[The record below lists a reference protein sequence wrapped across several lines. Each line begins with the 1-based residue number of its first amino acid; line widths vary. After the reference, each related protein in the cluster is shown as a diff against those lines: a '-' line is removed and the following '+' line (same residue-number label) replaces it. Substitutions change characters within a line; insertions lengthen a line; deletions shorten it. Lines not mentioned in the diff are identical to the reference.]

1 MKTSSPFYCLLICWA
16 TMSAAAAADLPILD
30 TFPRCDYQLVQQ
42 FDITQQRS
50 TDEASEPEDQQKL
63 LADVLHL
70 IRRNSADAG
79 AEAIILQYVNGDK
92 LMLKNS
98 VRRKTGSFELR
109 LNARA
114 NAITLCDEDPNLPLK
129 ATPFNERGNRNA
141 VLSTQSINI
150 PIAFTLTT
158 NIDTGSPAQPLKPL
172 VSLQQG
178 FHGVLPGMTS
188 DELKAIWGAPDAEF
202 QLQQQGYQ
210 ALAYGKQ
217 YWLLL
222 YQDKI
227 VSIDSRHSLLSADIT
242 RQLNDNQAFSHLAWQ
257 LDGQFEQRT
266 PLTELKAQYQQ
277 LKPLADNL
285 FSLQQGDRQL
295 QMEFADYLDIRSGTQ
310 QTVLNQLRLLS
321 VKVTPPTQLELAVA
335 LPLDQLQNDS
345 TNPFSRQY
353 WQTTLQ
359 SIPVLNSAVRSDGY
373 AITIYNASLAAV
385 FHLQQLKEIQ
395 LLPVYQGQGSDQLQQ
410 TLKNLGM
417 PNSKAAFLQQFPD
430 AFDALGKLIYYG
442 DQIEVSALYSET
454 GDSQLENITISF
466 M

>member
-1 MKTSSPFYCLLICWA
+1 MNASSTFYCLLICWVA
-16 TMSAAAAADLPILD
+16 TSAAAADLPVLD

-42 FDITQQRS
+42 LDITEQRS

-63 LADVLHL
+63 LAQVIHL

-79 AEAIILQYVNGDK
+79 AEAIILQHVDGDK

-114 NAITLCDEDPNLPLK
+114 DAITLCEEDPELPLK

-141 VLSTQSINI
+141 VLNTQNINI

-277 LKPLADNL
+277 LKPLADNHH
-285 FSLQQGDRQL
+285 
-295 QMEFADYLDIRSGTQ
+295 
-310 QTVLNQLRLLS
+310 
-321 VKVTPPTQLELAVA
+321 VKC
-335 LPLDQLQNDS
+335 
-345 TNPFSRQY
+345 
-353 WQTTLQ
+353 
-359 SIPVLNSAVRSDGY
+359 
-373 AITIYNASLAAV
+373 
-385 FHLQQLKEIQ
+385 
-395 LLPVYQGQGSDQLQQ
+395 
-410 TLKNLGM
+410 
-417 PNSKAAFLQQFPD
+417 
-430 AFDALGKLIYYG
+430 
-442 DQIEVSALYSET
+442 
-454 GDSQLENITISF
+454 
-466 M
+466 

>member
-1 MKTSSPFYCLLICWA
+1 MNASSTFYCLLICWVA
-16 TMSAAAAADLPILD
+16 TSAAAADLPILD

-42 FDITQQRS
+42 FDITEQRS
-50 TDEASEPEDQQKL
+50 TDEVSEPEDQQKL
-63 LADVLHL
+63 LAQVIHL

-79 AEAIILQYVNGDK
+79 AEAIILQHVDGDK

-114 NAITLCDEDPNLPLK
+114 DAITLCEEDPELPLK

-141 VLSTQSINI
+141 VLNTQSINI
-150 PIAFTLTT
+150 PIAFTLNATS
-158 NIDTGSPAQPLKPL
+158 DTGSPGQPLEPL
-172 VSLQQG
+172 VSLQHG
-178 FHGVLPGMTS
+178 FHGVLPGMTKA
-188 DELKAIWGAPDAEF
+188 ELKAIWGQPDAEF
-202 QLQQQGYQ
+202 QLQPEGYQ

-222 YQDKI
+222 YQDEV

-257 LDGQFEQRT
+257 LDGHFEQRT

-285 FSLQQGDRQL
+285 FSLQQGDHQL

-310 QTVLNQLRLLS
+310 QTVLSQLRLHS
-321 VKVTPPTQLELAVA
+321 VKLTPSTQQQLAVA
-335 LPLDQLQNDS
+335 LPQSQLRNKS
-345 TNPFSRQY
+345 ANPFTRQY
-353 WQTTLQ
+353 WQNTLQ
-359 SIPVLNSAVRSDGY
+359 AVPVLNRAMRADGDVM
-373 AITIYNASLAAV
+373 TIYNASLAAV
-385 FHLQQLKEIQ
+385 FQRQQVKEIQ
-395 LLPVYQGQGSDQLQQ
+395 LLSVYQGQDSDQLQQ

-417 PNSKAAFLQQFPD
+417 PRSKAAFLQRFPD

-442 DQIEVSALYSET
+442 DQLEVSALYSET
-454 GDSQLENITISF
+454 EGSRLENITIRF

>member
-1 MKTSSPFYCLLICWA
+1 MW
-16 TMSAAAAADLPILD
+16 
-30 TFPRCDYQLVQQ
+30 
-42 FDITQQRS
+42 
-50 TDEASEPEDQQKL
+50 
-63 LADVLHL
+63 
-70 IRRNSADAG
+70 
-79 AEAIILQYVNGDK
+79 
-92 LMLKNS
+92 
-98 VRRKTGSFELR
+98 
-109 LNARA
+109 
-114 NAITLCDEDPNLPLK
+114 
-129 ATPFNERGNRNA
+129 
-141 VLSTQSINI
+141 
-150 PIAFTLTT
+150 
-158 NIDTGSPAQPLKPL
+158 
-172 VSLQQG
+172 
-178 FHGVLPGMTS
+178 TS
-188 DELKAIWGAPDAEF
+188 DELKAIWGQPDAEF
-202 QLQQQGYQ
+202 QLQQQGYH

-242 RQLNDNQAFSHLAWQ
+242 RQINDNQAFSHLAWQ
-257 LDGQFEQRT
+257 LDGHFEQRT

-285 FSLQQGDRQL
+285 FSLQHGDNQL
-295 QMEFADYLDIRSGTQ
+295 KMEFADYLDIRSGTQ
-310 QTVLNQLRLLS
+310 QTVLSQLRLQS
-321 VKVTPPTQLELAVA
+321 VKLTPPKQLELAVA

-359 SIPVLNSAVRSDGY
+359 SVPVLNSAVRSDGY

-417 PNSKAAFLQQFPD
+417 PSSKAAFLQQFPD